1 MIRAIAA
8 ISFVAF
14 LSGAAFGQSAETA
27 PKFDI
32 ADVHV
37 SPRSTVTYMS
47 GGVLRAGRYE
57 IRRATMLDL
66 IRTAYGVDDNSKI
79 QGGPNWLELD
89 RFDVIAKA
97 PPAATQETAKLM
109 LQALLSERFQLKIH
123 MDNKPLPVFVL
134 SVGKG

>member
-8 ISFVAF
+8 ISFVAL
-14 LSGAAFGQSAETA
+14 LSGAVFGQSAEST

-37 SPRSTVTYMS
+37 SPKSATAYMS

-79 QGGPNWLELD
+79 QGGPSWLELD

-97 PPAATQETAKLM
+97 PPSATQETAKLM
-109 LQALLSERFQLKIH
+109 LQALLAERFQLKTH
-123 MDNKPLPVFVL
+123 TDR
-134 SVGKG
+134 SEE